1 MTALCIVGGV
11 LLIGLILGGLV
22 WQELRQVRRMNASGD
37 VYAALERGEAVRYIR
52 AGDGYLERITGINS
66 ARLPQN
72 GASSEGK
79 RGGGVG

>member
-52 AGDGYLERITGINS
+52 AGDGYLVSLRDLRRTED
-66 ARLPQN
+66 
-72 GASSEGK
+72 K
-79 RGGGVG
+79 

>member
-37 VYAALERGEAVRYIR
+37 VYAALERGERPAVTFCSR
-52 AGDGYLERITGINS
+52 T
-66 ARLPQN
+66 
-72 GASSEGK
+72 SEGNLLQFEL
-79 RGGGVG
+79 RHRNCHLRQFPDPIQTQLP